1 MQTVSMLIKPATGR
15 CNLRCSYCFYEDVAG
30 HRAERDMGLMSEAT
44 LERLVRTAMTSAERR
59 VSFAFQGGEP
69 MLRGLPFFERF
80 VQLERQ
86 YQKPGL
92 AVERSIQ
99 TNGTLVDEAW
109 AGFFAKEH
117 FLVGL
122 SIDGT
127 KDLHDANRLDPAG
140 RGSWNRAVRALA
152 LLQKHRVETNLLCVV
167 TGAVARRGQAV
178 YQSLKKLGVGY
189 LQFIPCL
196 DPLGEERGQRPFSL
210 TPARY
215 GQFLKDVFEVWYRD
229 WEQGQYVSVRL
240 FDDYVHLLT
249 GQPAGAC
256 ATRGDCGQCYVVE
269 GDGSVYPCDFFVLDE
284 WRMGNLNR
292 QDLEELAA
300 APAAQRFCELGCGH
314 PAACGGCRWL
324 PLCGGGCRRDWVGE
338 ERNYYCEALREFFEY
353 AYPRMEHIAGMER
366 RAMADRF
373 ER

>member
-1 MQTVSMLIKPATGR
+1 M
-15 CNLRCSYCFYEDVAG
+15 
-30 HRAERDMGLMSEAT
+30 
-44 LERLVRTAMTSAERR
+44 RTAMTSAERR

-92 AVERSIQ
+92 AVEHSIQ
-99 TNGTLVDEAW
+99 TNGTLIDEAW

-256 ATRGDCGQCYVVE
+256 ATRGDCGQYYVVE

-338 ERNYYCEALREFFEY
+338 ERNLSLIHISCSAPRGWGCGWRLPWPSAPLR
-353 AYPRMEHIAGMER
+353 
-366 RAMADRF
+366 
-373 ER
+373 

>member
-1 MQTVSMLIKPATGR
+1 M
-15 CNLRCSYCFYEDVAG
+15 
-30 HRAERDMGLMSEAT
+30 
-44 LERLVRTAMTSAERR
+44 
-59 VSFAFQGGEP
+59 
-69 MLRGLPFFERF
+69 
-80 VQLERQ
+80 
-86 YQKPGL
+86 
-92 AVERSIQ
+92 
-99 TNGTLVDEAW
+99 
-109 AGFFAKEH
+109 
-117 FLVGL
+117 GL

-127 KDLHDANRLDPAG
+127 KGLHDANRLDPAG

-196 DPLGEERGQRPFSL
+196 DPLGEEGGSGPFPSP
-210 TPARY
+210 PARY

-229 WEQGQYVSVRL
+229 WEQRQYVSVRL

-249 GQPAGAC
+249 GQPGGRAPPGKL
-256 ATRGDCGQCYVVE
+256 RPILCGGGGRQRV
-269 GDGSVYPCDFFVLDE
+269 PLRFFVLDE
-284 WRMGNLNR
+284 WRMGNLNG

-300 APAAQRFCELGCGH
+300 APAAQRFCEMGCGH

-338 ERNYYCEALREFFEY
+338 ERNYYCEALRGFFEY
-353 AYPRMEHIAGMER
+353 AYPAWNTSLAWSAALWRTGLKDNKKALA
-366 RAMADRF
+366 RALQPGQALF
-373 ER
+373 